1 VIDYKALR
9 EQNAE
14 RLRTLKSEMAEH
26 LLRHPE
32 LLLEQCRRLVAE
44 QAKTKVVERSAQ
56 SIPVVTK
63 RRDDS
68 LVKTRSGRDVAS
80 TDLTEEQRWNNLDNW
95 WDAKFLESF
104 ADAWPLM
111 LEKIQS
117 QFEATNAG
125 LRAEISELREKLR
138 NHVHSN
144 NDEM

>member
-1 VIDYKALR
+1 MGINYDELR
-9 EQNAE
+9 RENAE
-14 RLRTLKSEMAEH
+14 RLATLKAEQAEH
-26 LLRHPE
+26 LARHPE

-56 SIPVVTK
+56 SIPVITK

-68 LVKTRSGRDVAS
+68 LVGP
-80 TDLTEEQRWNNLDNW
+80 TEEQRLDNW

-125 LRAEISELREKLR
+125 LRAEISELRDKLR
-138 NHVHSN
+138 NHVHTN

>member
-1 VIDYKALR
+1 MIDYKALR

-14 RLRTLKSEMAEH
+14 RLRTLRADQAEH
-26 LLRHPE
+26 LARHPE
-32 LLLEQCRRLVAE
+32 LLVEQCRRLAE
-44 QAKTKVVERSAQ
+44 QAKTTVVERSAQ
-56 SIPVVTK
+56 SIPVITK

-68 LVKTRSGRDVAS
+68 LVGP
-80 TDLTEEQRWNNLDNW
+80 TEAQRFDAW

-125 LRAEISELREKLR
+125 LRAEISELRDKLR
-138 NHVHSN
+138 NHVHTN
-144 NDEM
+144 NDI

>member
-1 VIDYKALR
+1 VGINYDELR
-9 EQNAE
+9 RENAE
-14 RLRTLKSEMAEH
+14 RLATLKAEQAEH
-26 LLRHPE
+26 LARHPE

-68 LVKTRSGRDVAS
+68 LVDP
-80 TDLTEEQRWNNLDNW
+80 TEEQRWSNW
-95 WDAKFLESF
+95 FDEKFLESF
-104 ADAWPLM
+104 AAAWPLM

-125 LRAEISELREKLR
+125 LRAEISELRHKLR
-138 NHVHSN
+138 NHVHTN